1 MNNAVQSVL
10 ATLLLLPVSH
20 VQSQSWE
27 TELLGTLPKPLN
39 LNGTI
44 VHQNRLY
51 TVGGDSDSGFNAE
64 CFSVEL
70 KGDGGTLNWRLERP
84 LPYNLIYLGNAVV
97 VHQGWLHI
105 VGGQKTVDKPGAEYE
120 RYSHPKALSAKI
132 QPDGTLGDWLASPE
146 WQNAG
151 DVGSAA
157 VSDSRNLWVIGGLL
171 PNNQST
177 TNAINKAQINEE
189 GVITGWEEST
199 PLPSTLHFHAAYHH
213 NGSIFVAG
221 GKRTEDNTSISNRVF
236 RSTIAQDGTL
246 TQWTLLPQVLPYP
259 VSTGAGITTPQAL
272 FLIGGRT
279 RDGLL
284 QKIQYWDPSG
294 TSSDPW
300 SVVDTTIPNSF
311 YSSGAYHQESHS
323 LLIPGGRY
331 TLNYMDI
338 GSELIRVK
346 LPTQLPIATPEPG
359 TFASSLHDCSL
370 DLPTAR
376 QLALDQNKTLLIVTM
391 LPTIERST
399 RFAESLCTSE
409 HLPADWV
416 VGQLN
421 IETHRDEARHL
432 GILQV
437 GILALIS
444 PDGSIQKR
452 STLPYDATWVG
463 LNKGIETAAP

>member
-1 MNNAVQSVL
+1 MTNPAIPIL
-10 ATLLLLPVSH
+10 ATLLLTPFSLLH
-20 VQSQSWE
+20 SQSWE

-39 LNGTI
+39 LNGSV

-51 TVGGDSDSGFNAE
+51 SLGGDSDSGFNAE
-64 CFSVEL
+64 CFSAEL
-70 KGDGGTLNWRLERP
+70 SANASSLTWRIERP
-84 LPYNLIYLGNAVV
+84 LPYNIIYLGNSVV
-97 VHQGWLHI
+97 VHQGWLH
-105 VGGQKTVDKPGAEYE
+105 VLGGQKTVDKPGAEYE
-120 RYSHPKALSAKI
+120 RYSHLKALSARI
-132 QPDGTLGDWLASPE
+132 QADGTLGDWLASPE
-146 WQNAG
+146 WANAG
-151 DVGSAA
+151 DVGSAG

-177 TNAINKAQINEE
+177 TNAINKAQINSE
-189 GVITGWEEST
+189 GVITGWET
-199 PLPSTLHFHAAYHH
+199 ATGLPATLHFHAAYHH
-213 NGSIFVAG
+213 NGSLYVAG
-221 GKRTEDNTSISNRVF
+221 GKRTEDNTTMSNRVF
-236 RSTIAQDGTL
+236 RSSIAQDGTL
-246 TQWTLLPQVLPYP
+246 SRWSLLPQVLPYP
-259 VSTGAGITTPQAL
+259 VSTGVGITTPQAL

-284 QKIQYWDPSG
+284 QKIQYWDPSS
-294 TSSDPW
+294 TSPDPW
-300 SVVDTTIPNSF
+300 SVMDSMLPNSF

-346 LPTQLPIATPEPG
+346 LPTQLPITTPEPG
-359 TFASSLHDCSL
+359 TIAEAPLQDCSL
-370 DLPTAR
+370 DLPSAR
-376 QLALDQNKTLLIVTM
+376 QLALDQNKPLLIVTM

-437 GILALIS
+437 GILALIA

-463 LNKGIETAAP
+463 LNKGE